1 MDKTSKIWV
10 SVFLL
15 SIAFLL
21 LFVSYDS
28 YTSYNKTRSWIPV
41 DAVIVT
47 SRLESGNGVHLD
59 VTVRLINSNLEI
71 PTDLIYG
78 TFISQKDYRD
88 LAKEYPAGTK
98 TIVFQDRDNPRAV
111 VLKRL
116 EHLNPFLYL
125 WLFISSIAIAI
136 VIRILNR

>member
-1 MDKTSKIWV
+1 M
-10 SVFLL
+10 FLL

>member
-1 MDKTSKIWV
+1 LDKTSKIWV